1 VLVAF
6 VLGCHRDVP
15 PPPTL
20 ELAELVVPNG
30 AEKITCRVGPKQMTL
45 PLDDA
50 GLHLRFVTA
59 RGNTV
64 SMFGRDVVTGDPA
77 DVTLE
82 DAVARFA
89 DGRAGAE
96 WIDALAKVASPDG
109 QSATVKVS
117 FHIDAAMMKRL
128 DLVRGAAV
136 LFPGEAAAPSTNK
149 VAWVR
154 PAKDTPYV
162 LGEGRWRDI
171 DLVVFETATNIT
183 GKECGSVPNGW
194 NQTTILAGHDKSHV
208 EVFDR
213 RTGKR
218 TDETTIEGADV
229 CANEVDAAKWR
240 SNDAA
245 IRAWVASKLSR

>member
-1 VLVAF
+1 M
-6 VLGCHRDVP
+6 P
-15 PPPTL
+15 S
-20 ELAELVVPNG
+20 G

-64 SMFGRDVVTGDPA
+64 SMLGRDVVMGDPA
-77 DVTLE
+77 DVTL
-82 DAVARFA
+82 DGAVARFA

-117 FHIDAAMMKRL
+117 FHIDSAMMKRL
-128 DLVRGAAV
+128 DRARATGV
-136 LFPGEAAAPSTNK
+136 LFPGETAAPSANK
-149 VAWVR
+149 IAWVR
-154 PAKDTPYV
+154 PAKDAPYV

-171 DLVVFETATNIT
+171 DVVVFETATNVT

-194 NQTTILAGHDKSHV
+194 NQTAILSGHDKSHV